1 MTNFPTK
8 GEDKK
13 ISLRNSNH
21 PQFDFDFASSVKE
34 QTPEIWKA
42 GGNIRGNEAFEL
54 WERARK
60 GDESPSVLEWIKERE
75 AWLARHFEDGKQF
88 EGDTEPN
95 LSNIGGVVAQ
105 MKWGTIGVL
114 GEQGMKDVILEMTK
128 KLEGKKEEKQ
138 LSATVTK
145 ALENKVEEHNDEVKD
160 LDVAWNPRIT
170 FEKIVKVFERGIGAY
185 KTNPQSVRPNVGSPE
200 QWAYARVNS
209 FLFALRKGRFQGGK
223 HDTDLL
229 PPNHPVREEMEEKKQ
244 VFIVMGSSCSGKSTY
259 VRNNANDNDLVF
271 DFDTIHQAISNN
283 PSHIHID
290 NLKRYV
296 FDVRDALYERLKK
309 DKTTNAWIIN
319 SSPLKQVRK
328 QLVEELD
335 ARIIYIQRSKEECL
349 RVAEQERPSEWK
361 GYIENYFER
370 FEGFDEDEDITIIK
384 MEKEKRELVGT
395 MITDGIEMPLY
406 TTIEEAEEI
415 AKEMG
420 GEGHHEHTLNGEVV
434 YMPFNTHDEIK
445 AAMEAQMTEES
456 PMEDNDHYDGHDED
470 DKPMGYR
477 SNPNKEIRTF
487 NVQNLELRQEGDENV
502 VVGYGSVFNTLSNEL
517 GGFRE
522 IIAEGAFEGRLN
534 DDVRFLINHEGL
546 PLARTTN
553 GTLTLSTDE
562 RGLKYEARVANTS
575 TGRDLVELMRNGTIN
590 QSSFAFVVED
600 DSWEVREGVNIRTIN
615 KVSRLY
621 DVSAVTYPAYEEASV
636 ALRSMEEWKKTEN
649 EKVMKENLEKE
660 NEQRSK
666 EDMDLTKRS
675 LAELRLSIINKK

>member
-1 MTNFPTK
+1 MTDFPTK

-21 PQFDFDFASSVKE
+21 PQFDFEFASNVKE

-42 GGNIRGNEAFEL
+42 GGNIRGNEAFKL
-54 WERARK
+54 WERARG

-75 AWLARHFEDGKQF
+75 AWIARHFEDGKQF

-114 GEQGMKDVILEMTK
+114 EEQGMKDVILEMTK

-138 LSATVTK
+138 LNETVTK
-145 ALENKVEEHNDEVKD
+145 ALENKAKEHNEDVQD
-160 LDVAWNPRIT
+160 LDVDWNPRT
-170 FEKIVKVFERGIGAY
+170 TLNTLEEVMERGIGAY
-185 KTNPQSVRPNVGSPE
+185 KTNPQSVRPNVSSPE
-200 QWAYARVNS
+200 QWGYARVNS
-209 FLFALRKGRFQGGK
+209 FLFALEKGRFQGGK

-229 PPNHPVREEMEEKKQ
+229 PANHPVREEMEEK
-244 VFIVMGSSCSGKSTY
+244 FI
-259 VRNNANDNDLVF
+259 
-271 DFDTIHQAISNN
+271 
-283 PSHIHID
+283 
-290 NLKRYV
+290 
-296 FDVRDALYERLKK
+296 
-309 DKTTNAWIIN
+309 II
-319 SSPLKQVRK
+319 
-328 QLVEELD
+328 
-335 ARIIYIQRSKEECL
+335 
-349 RVAEQERPSEWK
+349 
-361 GYIENYFER
+361 
-370 FEGFDEDEDITIIK
+370 
-384 MEKEKRELVGT
+384 MEKENRELVGS

-420 GEGHHEHTLNGEVV
+420 GEGHHEHTINGQVV
-434 YMPFNTHDEIK
+434 YMPFNTHEEIK
-445 AAMEAQMTEES
+445 AAMEAEMMEE
-456 PMEDNDHYDGHDED
+456 NDHIEGHDEE

-487 NVQNLELRQEGDENV
+487 NVQDLELRQDGDDNV

-522 IIAEGAFEGRLN
+522 IIAEGAFDGRLN
-534 DDVRFLINHEGL
+534 DDVRFLINHDGL

-553 GTLTLSTDE
+553 GTLKLTTDE
-562 RGLKYEARVANTS
+562 RGLKYEAQVANTS
-575 TGRDLVELMRNGTIN
+575 LGRDLIELMRNGTIN

-600 DSWEVREGVNIRTIN
+600 DSWEVRDGVNVRTIN

-636 ALRSMEEWKKTEN
+636 ALRSMKEWKKTED

-660 NEQRSK
+660 K
-666 EDMDLTKRS
+666 EEREKEEMDLTKRS
-675 LAELRLSIINKK
+675 LAELRLSIINKKSN